1 MNLAEALEQLNE
13 TPAAK
18 KAAAHDLHSIVGS
31 SRGNLGKIKAAV
43 DQVWPTLKPKEILA
57 IHAFLA
63 NVADELV
70 LGEE

>member
-18 KAAAHDLHSIVGS
+18 KAAAHDLQDIAKS
-31 SRGNLGKIKAAV
+31 SRGNLGQIKKAV
-43 DQVWPTLKPKEILA
+43 DQVWSTLTPKEILA

-63 NVADELV
+63 NVATELN

>member
-18 KAAAHDLHSIVGS
+18 KAAAHDLQAITKS

-43 DQVWPTLKPKEILA
+43 DQVWSTLTTKEILA
-57 IHAFLA
+57 VHAFLA
-63 NVADELV
+63 NVATELD